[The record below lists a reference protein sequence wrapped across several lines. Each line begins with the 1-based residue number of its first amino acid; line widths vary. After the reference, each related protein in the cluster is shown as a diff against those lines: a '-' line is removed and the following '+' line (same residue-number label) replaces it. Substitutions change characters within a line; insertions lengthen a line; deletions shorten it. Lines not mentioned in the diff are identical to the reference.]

1 MNRFGVAGISWGR
14 FGGVGAFRGVC
25 GGLWGCCEVRGA
37 FWGCWGR
44 LRGVGG
50 LSGVLWTF
58 GSSRV
63 RGREGVRSLGLSA
76 LK

>member
-14 FGGVGAFRGVC
+14 FGGVGA
-25 GGLWGCCEVRGA
+25 
-37 FWGCWGR
+37 
-44 LRGVGG
+44 
-50 LSGVLWTF
+50 F